1 MKIIYSD
8 NSFYEG
14 QMKNN
19 KKNGQGYAEFPSGNI
34 YQGEWKNNNVD
45 GFGKVIYANKY
56 GVYEGNWK
64 NNKKNGY
71 GKMVW
76 TSTVLSK
83 KHTYIGSWENDYMH
97 GNGKYIIEPQKY
109 IYVGEFKNGLEDG
122 YGILY
127 TKDCSFEGVWESGR
141 LYKGRV
147 KNYRRSPRFKKN
159 NHHSNTLK

>member
-14 QMKNN
+14 EMKNN

-34 YQGEWKNNNVD
+34 YQGEWKNNNVH

-56 GVYEGNWK
+56 GVYQGNWK
-64 NNKKNGY
+64 NNKKHGY

-76 TSTVLSK
+76 TSTLYSK
-83 KHTYIGSWENDYMH
+83 KHTYIGYWENDKMC
-97 GNGKYIIEPQKY
+97 GKGKYIIEPQRY
-109 IYVGEFKNGLEDG
+109 IYVGEFKNGVEHG

-127 TKDCSFEGVWESGR
+127 ANDYSFEGIWNNGHLGE
-141 LYKGRV
+141 KTV
-147 KNYRRSPRFKKN
+147 KYYRRSRRLMNK